1 MTRGRRH
8 EAPFHGTSSGHHV
21 VHVRAV
27 PPRHQGGLPREGKAR
42 PACKQM
48 DEPVARDAEPGKGHP
63 GQEARETESEFKRIG
78 YKMQTIGEYKEYT
91 RQLENEVGK
100 WHHAY
105 DALVVERNAL
115 VNRLLKYE
123 KTVSIR
129 NEEGAESVALLRE
142 TFDAI
147 SGELDELRKH
157 EVEWDMAK
165 ARIKELESEINQLKT
180 R

>member
-1 MTRGRRH
+1 
-8 EAPFHGTSSGHHV
+8 
-21 VHVRAV
+21 
-27 PPRHQGGLPREGKAR
+27 
-42 PACKQM
+42 
-48 DEPVARDAEPGKGHP
+48 
-63 GQEARETESEFKRIG
+63 
-78 YKMQTIGEYKEYT
+78 MQTIGEYKEYT
-91 RQLENEVGK
+91 RQLEGEVGK

-129 NEEGAESVALLRE
+129 NEDGAESVTLLRE
-142 TFDAI
+142 TFEAI
-147 SGELDELRKH
+147 SGEFEELRKH

>member
-1 MTRGRRH
+1 MKTI
-8 EAPFHGTSSGHHV
+8 E
-21 VHVRAV
+21 VHAYI
-27 PPRHQGGLPREGKAR
+27 
-42 PACKQM
+42 C
-48 DEPVARDAEPGKGHP
+48 
-63 GQEARETESEFKRIG
+63 
-78 YKMQTIGEYKEYT
+78 
-91 RQLENEVGK
+91 QLEGEVGK

-105 DALVVERNAL
+105 DALIVERNAL

-129 NEEGAESVALLRE
+129 NEEGAESVVLLRE

-147 SGELDELRKH
+147 SAEIQELRKH

-165 ARIKELESEINQLKT
+165 ARIKELENEINKLKA